1 VIHYFGKEIID
12 FVAGEATNEVKD
24 LALTY
29 LEMTVISYP
38 AAAIAL
44 IGSGALRGAGNTKIP
59 LLINGGMN
67 ILNIIIS
74 SVLIYGVFSWMGWGS
89 SGPGWANHFTLYRRG
104 GHYWGADGGDHPSLR
119 LTLKSYFR
127 PFNFAIIW
135 EVWGL
140 VFPPALNRCCLTAG
154 SC

>member
-1 VIHYFGKEIID
+1 M
-12 FVAGEATNEVKD
+12 KD

-29 LEMTVISYP
+29 PEMTVLSYP

-74 SVLIYGVFSWMGWGS
+74 SVLIYGVFSGR
-89 SGPGWANHFTLYRRG
+89 GWALSAR
-104 GHYWGADGGDHPSLR
+104 
-119 LTLKSYFR
+119 
-127 PFNFAIIW
+127 
-135 EVWGL
+135 V
-140 VFPPALNRCCLTAG
+140 
-154 SC
+154 

>member
-1 VIHYFGKEIID
+1 MIMTLFSIILAAVIHYYGKEIID
-12 FVAGEATNEVKD
+12 FVAGEATSEVKD

-29 LEMTVISYP
+29 TEMTVLSYP

-74 SVLIYGVFSWMGWGS
+74 SVLIYGVFS
-89 SGPGWANHFTLYRRG
+89 SGGAGLCRRG
-104 GHYWGADGGDHPSLR
+104 FRADHFPLYWCGSDNWRTDGGNYAIAAPDAEKLFPS
-119 LTLKSYFR
+119 
-127 PFNFAIIW
+127 A
-135 EVWGL
+135 
-140 VFPPALNRCCLTAG
+140 
-154 SC
+154 